1 MKTVKDAM
9 GTPYEAPKH
18 SNVYGLQKFVEE
30 SERVKVFYSY
40 FQPNGGAE
48 MSASPSEKI
57 YYIVKGS
64 ITVNGK
70 DESHVLNQGDLIFI
84 GANEEREMIINNGKP
99 AEVLVFII
107 TP

>member
-1 MKTVKDAM
+1 MKTVKDAT

-18 SNVYGLQKFVEE
+18 YGVYGLH
-30 SERVKVFYSY
+30 RVKVFYSY
-40 FQPNGGAE
+40 LQPNGGAE
-48 MSASPSEKI
+48 MSGSPTEKI
-57 YYIVKGS
+57 YYVVRGS

-70 DESHVLNQGDLIFI
+70 DESHVLNKGDLIFI

-107 TP
+107 NP